1 MNRIIKTLLFIG
13 ITYSI
18 FGQTKNYIDQPYLET
33 TANIDTLVTPDLIY
47 LKIILNEDD
56 KRNRVSIK
64 DMETKLFQKLESL
77 GINLPEQLMLFD
89 FASNFKKYIFQSKKI
104 IKEKVFSLKL
114 YDTKTAGKVLEDL
127 EEINISN
134 INLYECP

>member
-64 DMETKLFQKLESL
+64 DMETKLFQ
-77 GINLPEQLMLFD
+77 
-89 FASNFKKYIFQSKKI
+89 
-104 IKEKVFSLKL
+104 
-114 YDTKTAGKVLEDL
+114 
-127 EEINISN
+127 
-134 INLYECP
+134 